1 MHVIFPTQ
9 KLTNPYIYQIGLKK
23 IIILFL
29 SVISLF
35 FHADAASAEVKVE
48 TVADNLKL
56 PWELVFTPD
65 GRIFFTERDGK
76 LWIIENES
84 LDLVATFPVSFG
96 PPESEGGL
104 LGLALD
110 PEFEK
115 NNFLYLYQTY
125 FDFEMWHNKVV
136 RYTVSNN
143 QLTDEQIIIDE
154 IPGARWHDGGRI
166 KFGPDEKIYITT
178 GDATDPNLAQK
189 IDSLA
194 GKILRINADGTIP
207 DDNPFESSPVFSYGH
222 RNPQGIDWTENGI
235 LVSSEHG
242 PSGYAIE
249 LSYCEAKKLLGE
261 IESCAG
267 SYFGHDEINV
277 IEPGKNYGWPIIVGD
292 SNNLEYTN
300 PILHSDILTWAPSGL
315 LYYDSDKIPEW
326 NGKFLVATLRGQH
339 VMVLDLDLENSRVNS
354 VEKIFQDEY
363 GRIRDLVQSPDGDVF
378 ILTSNGNNDKIL
390 LVTALETP
398 PSTVDTKESLSSL
411 GEYLVYG
418 IIIAAIVMGA
428 AVLIKRKKK

>member
-1 MHVIFPTQ
+1 M
-9 KLTNPYIYQIGLKK
+9 KK
-23 IIILFL
+23 NIILFL
-29 SVISLF
+29 AVICLF

-48 TVADNLKL
+48 TVVDNLKI
-56 PWELVFTPD
+56 PWELVFAPD

-76 LWIIENES
+76 LWVIEDES
-84 LDLVATFPVSFG
+84 LELVATFPTSNTL
-96 PPESEGGL
+96 EGGL

-125 FDFEMWHNKVV
+125 FGFELHHNKVV

-143 QLTDEQIIIDE
+143 QLTDEQILIDK
-154 IPGARWHDGGRI
+154 IPGALWHDGGRI

-178 GDATDPNLAQK
+178 GDAANANLSQK

-207 DDNPFESSPVFSYGH
+207 VDNPFESSPVFSYGH

-242 PSGYAIE
+242 PSGEKGYA
-249 LSYCEAKKLLGE
+249 
-261 IESCAG
+261 
-267 SYFGHDEINV
+267 HDEINV
-277 IEPGKNYGWPIIVGD
+277 IEPGKNYGWPVIVGD
-292 SNNLEYTN
+292 SNNPEYTN
-300 PILHSDILTWAPSGL
+300 PILHSGDVTWAPSGL

-326 NGKFLVATLRGQH
+326 KGKFLVAALRGQH
-339 VMVLDLDLENSRVNS
+339 VMVLDLDLKNNSVNS
-354 VEKIFQDEY
+354 VEKIFQDKY

-378 ILTSNGNNDKIL
+378 ILTSNGDNDKIL
-390 LVTALETP
+390 RVTTLETP
-398 PSTVDTKESLSSL
+398 PLTVETKGPSSSL
-411 GEYLVYG
+411 GGYLVYG
-418 IIIAAIVMGA
+418 IIIATVVAGA
-428 AVLIKRKKK
+428 AILIKRRKK

>member
-1 MHVIFPTQ
+1 M
-9 KLTNPYIYQIGLKK
+9 KK
-23 IIILFL
+23 NIILFL
-29 SVISLF
+29 AVICLF

-48 TVADNLKL
+48 TVVDNLKI
-56 PWELVFTPD
+56 PWELVFAPD

-76 LWIIENES
+76 LWVIEDES
-84 LDLVATFPVSFG
+84 LELVATFPTSNTL
-96 PPESEGGL
+96 EGGL

-125 FDFEMWHNKVV
+125 FGFELHHNKVV

-143 QLTDEQIIIDE
+143 QLTDEQILIDK
-154 IPGARWHDGGRI
+154 IPGALWHDGGRI

-178 GDATDPNLAQK
+178 GDATNANLSQK

-207 DDNPFESSPVFSYGH
+207 VDNPFESSPVFSYGH
-222 RNPQGIDWTENGI
+222 RNSQGIDWTENGI

-242 PSGYAIE
+242 PSGEKGYA
-249 LSYCEAKKLLGE
+249 
-261 IESCAG
+261 
-267 SYFGHDEINV
+267 HDEINV
-277 IEPGKNYGWPIIVGD
+277 IEPGRNYGWPVIVGD
-292 SNNLEYTN
+292 SNNPEYTN
-300 PILHSDILTWAPSGL
+300 PILHSGDVTWAPSGL

-326 NGKFLVATLRGQH
+326 KGKFLVAALRGQH
-339 VMVLDLDLENSRVNS
+339 VMILDLDLENNMINS

-363 GRIRDLVQSPDGDVF
+363 GRIRGLVQSPDGDVF
-378 ILTSNGNNDKIL
+378 VLTSNGDNDKIL
-390 LVTALETP
+390 RVTTLETSP
-398 PSTVDTKESLSSL
+398 LTVETKEPSSSL

-418 IIIAAIVMGA
+418 IIIAAIVAGA
-428 AVLIKRKKK
+428 VVLIKRRKK

>member
-1 MHVIFPTQ
+1 LAVIC
-9 KLTNPYIYQIGLKK
+9 
-23 IIILFL
+23 
-29 SVISLF
+29 LF
-35 FHADAASAEVKVE
+35 FHVDAASAEVKVE
-48 TVADNLKL
+48 TVADNLKI
-56 PWELVFTPD
+56 PWELVFAPD

-76 LWIIENES
+76 LWVIEDES
-84 LDLVATFPVSFG
+84 LELVATFPTSNTL
-96 PPESEGGL
+96 EGGL

-125 FDFEMWHNKVV
+125 FGFELHHNKVV

-143 QLTDEQIIIDE
+143 QLTDEQILIDK
-154 IPGARWHDGGRI
+154 IPGALWHDGGRI

-178 GDATDPNLAQK
+178 GDATNANLSQK

-207 DDNPFESSPVFSYGH
+207 VDNPFESSPVFSYGH

-242 PSGYAIE
+242 PSGEKGYA
-249 LSYCEAKKLLGE
+249 
-261 IESCAG
+261 
-267 SYFGHDEINV
+267 HDEINV
-277 IEPGKNYGWPIIVGD
+277 IEPGKNYGWPVIVGD
-292 SNNLEYTN
+292 SNNPEYTN
-300 PILHSDILTWAPSGL
+300 PILHSGDVTWAPSGL

-326 NGKFLVATLRGQH
+326 KGKFLVAALRGQH
-339 VMVLDLDLENSRVNS
+339 VMVLDLDLENNMINS

-363 GRIRDLVQSPDGDVF
+363 GRIRNLVQSPDGDVF
-378 ILTSNGNNDKIL
+378 ILTSNGDNDKIL
-390 LVTALETP
+390 LVTALETS
-398 PSTVDTKESLSSL
+398 PSTVETKEPSSSL

-418 IIIAAIVMGA
+418 IIIAAIVAGA
-428 AVLIKRKKK
+428 AVLIKRRKK